1 MKLIEAPTL
10 ATAHERIIRYILES
24 GYYQYTEDKEH
35 TIETDCIT
43 AYIDTPFRPDRI
55 SKYAPQQE
63 MAAKEYARQLIEGS
77 SNKFDY
83 TYHDQLFKWHE
94 YHIHGI
100 KKVHNQVQYII
111 DKLTETPESRRAV
124 AIVFD
129 PMKHQYTDESV
140 PCLQMMQLLYRNG
153 RLNMR
158 TVFRSNDMLTAS
170 GLNMYALTQ
179 LQKYIADE
187 LDYNVG
193 SYTHIALTPHIYYIR
208 DSKDM
213 LKMTDGIKI
222 FPSGISKLPD
232 NLNGVVKHPEE
243 ESIKIQRWILD
254 NIDTFSKTGRI

>member
-10 ATAHERIIRYILES
+10 ATAHERIIKYILES
-24 GYYQYTEDKEH
+24 GYYQYSEDKEH
-35 TIETDCIT
+35 TVETDCIT

-100 KKVHNQVQYII
+100 KKVHNQVRYII
-111 DKLTETPESRRAV
+111 DKLTEAPETRRAV

-140 PCLQMMQLLYRNG
+140 PCLQMMQLLYRGG
-153 RLNMR
+153 RLHMR

-187 LDYNVG
+187 LDYNIG
-193 SYTHIALTPHIYYIR
+193 SYTHIVLTPHIYYIR

-213 LKMTDGIKI
+213 LKMADGIKVM
-222 FPSGISKLPD
+222 PPGVSKFPD

-254 NIDTFSKTGRI
+254 NIDTF